1 MLFVLVLGLMVTW
14 TTQQE
19 TPQNRCDATRTITLS
34 TPCTSC
40 AASPLSVCPR
50 GFRRTTTDNGNADC
64 SYAVNIGDRTVELP
78 GCRHTCE
85 KEVTEHRCCPYFWG
99 PLCLPC
105 PSWNGGPC
113 NWHGTC
119 MQGSTGNGTCVCEA
133 GYTGFACQQCKNKN
147 AYGDHC
153 QSECNCVH
161 GECNRGPSGDGQCY
175 CQPPYSGP
183 RCDQVTASCAN
194 CTAYSHCKGEGDQAA
209 CLCLPRFMK
218 VGRICSGV
226 CSKDECGPSGQCKYL
241 GAGKFQCTCKEG
253 FEGDGKFCAPVNPC
267 NTDNGGCPT
276 NSTVCVLLS
285 AGKPH
290 CVCKD
295 GMESDDPSKGCVLK
309 SACTETTC
317 DRTARCEIGMDGL
330 PRCFCQP
337 YEIADGRRCY
347 GNILERVLE
356 LNRKGS
362 QEGKLYG
369 SVTLFEKGCELTLT
383 KQGPMT
389 AFVPLLKSPL
399 SGISER
405 FLCKQH
411 LILGQ
416 HLYKDLEG
424 NDFQSLGGQAVRFKS
439 NKRFIFMKDP
449 DTVYSIIQ
457 SDIAAANGIIHVI
470 DQPIT
475 NIRPDKSINDQ
486 YINKTIG
493 EIFAKDSKYN
503 RFLSMVDNC
512 GAPMPLRGPGPLTVF
527 VPTNNAVDR
536 FRDGSIIYMLTDAKH
551 KLQELLRHHMY
562 SSASVT
568 VDQIASMSEIHTM
581 ANQIIAVNVSSE
593 GKILLG
599 EKGILLETTDIVASN
614 GIIHMIDG
622 ILVPP
627 SIVPIL
633 PHRCDVTEHKIT
645 VGPCVRCS
653 YLYETHCPPGS
664 TELDSHLRNCEY
676 QSSPS
681 SELVSINGCAKYCNT
696 TRTRAECCKGF
707 YGPDCKPCI
716 GGFKNPCYDKG
727 VCHDGIQ
734 GDGMCSCKPGFEGV
748 ACHICS
754 NTSKHGE
761 NCDEDCR
768 CVHGICDNRPGSMGV
783 CRSGTCLEGYSGE
796 FCDKTAKPC
805 NSDGVYEN
813 CHIHAYCSYS
823 GDHTMCVCMSGYEGD
838 GHICTP
844 VNPCI
849 KPSRGGCDPNAQCV
863 YAGPGNVSCVCN
875 EGWTGDG
882 LACVEI
888 NNCLLERRGGCHVN
902 ADCQVI
908 GPGQNECICKT
919 GYMGDGKVCDLI
931 NPCTANNG
939 GCHMLATCEPE
950 EGGRRTCVCPEGYG
964 GDGKATCYGSLLEEL
979 DRRWNYYSFSK
990 MIQQVP
996 HLNLSGNITA
1006 LVPTSAALKRFKAM
1020 DDDFWFD
1027 PYRLP
1032 HLVKVHFLDGVF
1044 SSEDLKQEFNK
1055 EIATLNPK
1063 TKWEIKNNSGEA
1075 MIQNATILSPD
1086 IPTLNGYIHVIDQ
1099 VLTPHLSD
1107 IPALPPTLMELLNN
1121 TPSFSLFRK
1130 AAMAYNLS
1138 EIIGREEYTVFI
1150 PTDGAIK
1157 EHLKMTNATE
1167 LGEDLLKYHVIMKA
1181 QLFPEHL
1188 GNGISKTTLL
1198 GSSYQILF
1206 HANVENQTMANEILL
1221 SGNFTETWKG
1231 AVIPIPRVLEL
1242 HKNRCNKQVILT
1254 FNGICTACNSKPRCY
1269 LKNKPV
1275 KSEFPRNMKS
1285 NCKYR
1290 RRVGTRRKS
1299 TPGCVV
1305 DCYGY
1310 SEDTACC
1317 SGYFGHSCLKC
1328 PGKIDNW
1335 CSNNGKCQDGI
1346 FGTGECLCN
1355 EGFHGTAC
1363 EDCEPGKYGRDC
1375 KSVCNCAHG
1384 KCLDGIDGNGECLC
1398 YKGWRGKTCSEEI
1411 VMDACGGICNTNAN
1425 CIAEP
1430 QGSSATCTCIA
1441 GYQGN
1446 GTFCKEINP
1455 CESDNGHCSKDA
1467 NCTKTLPG
1475 ERVCTCKEGFTGDG
1489 VVCLEIDGC
1498 TKNKGGCHS
1507 RAECIKTGP
1516 NLVACVCQDG
1526 YSGNGYYCYPVN
1538 PCKTENGGCS
1548 WNARCEYLGPG
1559 KRNCT
1564 CRYNYI
1570 GDGITCRG
1578 TVRSELM
1585 RHPDARWFNRN
1596 MVIYRV
1602 SDLLSTGR
1610 FTAFIPHSDYNG
1622 NFSVDAWANA
1632 SRVGDL
1638 FRYHLVSCE
1647 QLRVS
1652 DLQSVN
1658 KLVALSGHT
1667 LRFSVREDVVYI
1679 NEDAKIITSDYD
1691 TSDGVI
1697 HFIDKVL
1704 LPYDLGKRKTI
1715 QPMLNVTAAAE
1726 AYGYT
1731 IFSKL
1736 LQTANLMSMIQ
1747 NHLHQPLTMLWPTDE
1762 VFNSLPEERKKWLY
1776 SEDHRDK
1783 LAAYLKAH
1791 IIRDTKVLA
1800 INLPQKTVRT
1810 MYGSSY
1816 SFSCDKKNIGDI
1828 VVDDGNAKLIERHLL
1843 FDVGVA
1849 YGIDQLLEPPS
1860 MGARC
1865 DSFEEVKRDG
1875 RCGSCFAVPL
1885 CSFGEKDTG
1894 KSSSCS
1900 FSRYSSMFMP
1910 YRRYSVFN
1918 DGLFP
1923 FSPYGHLHHRWR
1935 AGCQRECVKV
1945 EWVPRCCKNHY
1956 GRDCQVCPGGLEA
1969 PCSNRG
1975 QCRDG
1980 KGGTGECQCQPG
1992 SAGIACELCKQNYYG
2007 ANCTMCACTENGKCD
2022 DGPDGDGSCFCQ
2034 EGWTGARCESK
2045 LEKKPT
2051 CSPECHPNAVCQED
2065 NICVCESVYVGD
2077 GRNCT
2082 APDLCEESN
2091 GGCHEHAACLQTGIN
2106 VNCTC
2111 LSAYS
2116 GDGYSCA
2123 PIDRCVTEQNG
2134 GCSDFATC
2142 TFTGPNERDCECQ
2155 DGYVGNGIQCL
2166 EKVVPPIDR
2175 CQEDNGGC
2183 DPKAD
2188 CKDLH
2193 FHENTA
2199 GVFHLRSP
2207 LGKYKLNYTEAEAAC
2222 QVEGAVL
2229 ATLSQLSD
2237 AQQLGMHLCVAGWMD
2252 GKKVGYPT
2260 RFPSVKCGDNHV
2272 GVVLYKDPVDT
2283 SSKYDAYCYR
2293 VKDVSCECGPD
2304 YVGNGDYCNGNIV
2317 TVVATNSNFS
2327 VFYMTLLHYA
2337 NSTKEGEKLMNIL
2350 LKRST
2355 TVTLF
2360 VPENGGFGEND
2371 TLSSRDI
2378 EYHISANNSVH
2389 LYDDLKHGA
2398 VIVSRLGYN
2407 LSVTVSPTDA
2417 TPSSESQL
2425 YKLVNE
2431 KMIVDWDIPA
2441 TNGIIHI
2448 IKGPLK
2454 APPPPVVV
2462 SHSSARGHSATGAVT
2477 SVLVTFL
2484 IIGLVAGLGYYLL
2497 KHRNDGFRFQ
2507 YFKNDDDDEGSPSRG
2522 EGNPALV
2529 SIPNPLYNGYT
2540 AFAEPFGDSPEVDS
2554 SDTHHVL
2561 D

>member
-19 TPQNRCDATRTITLS
+19 TPQNRCDATRTIALS

-40 AASPLSVCPR
+40 AASP
-50 GFRRTTTDNGNADC
+50 F
-64 SYAVNIGDRTVELP
+64 YAVNIGDRTVELP

-99 PLCLPC
+99 PLCLR
-105 PSWNGGPC
+105 
-113 NWHGTC
+113 
-119 MQGSTGNGTCVCEA
+119 NGTCVCEA
-133 GYTGFACQQCKNKN
+133 GYTGFACQECKNKN

-161 GECNRGPSGDGQCY
+161 GECNRGPGGDGQCY

-183 RCDQVTASCAN
+183 RCDKARFSYHTVTASCAN

-226 CSKDECGPSGQCKYL
+226 CSKDECGPNGQCKYL

-253 FEGDGKFCAPVNPC
+253 FEGDGKICAPVNPC
-267 NTDNGGCPT
+267 TTDNGGCPT
-276 NSTVCVLLS
+276 NSTVCVLVS
-285 AGKPH
+285 AGKSH

-317 DRTARCEIGMDGL
+317 DRTARCETGMDGL

-369 SVTLFEKGCELTLT
+369 SVTLF
-383 KQGPMT
+383 
-389 AFVPLLKSPL
+389 
-399 SGISER
+399 
-405 FLCKQH
+405 
-411 LILGQ
+411 GQ

-424 NDFQSLGGQAVRFKS
+424 NDFQTLGGQAVRFKS

-486 YINKTIG
+486 
-493 EIFAKDSKYN
+493 
-503 RFLSMVDNC
+503 NC

-593 GKILLG
+593 
-599 EKGILLETTDIVASN
+599 
-614 GIIHMIDG
+614 
-622 ILVPP
+622 
-627 SIVPIL
+627 
-633 PHRCDVTEHKIT
+633 
-645 VGPCVRCS
+645 
-653 YLYETHCPPGS
+653 
-664 TELDSHLRNCEY
+664 DSHLRNCEY

-902 ADCQVI
+902 ADCQ
-908 GPGQNECICKT
+908 NECICKT

-939 GCHMLATCEPE
+939 GCHMLATCEPQ
-950 EGGRRTCVCPEGYG
+950 EGGGRTCACPEGYG
-964 GDGKATCYGSLLEEL
+964 GDGKATCYGSILE
-979 DRRWNYYSFSK
+979 
-990 MIQQVP
+990 QVP

-1107 IPALPPTLMELLNN
+1107 IPALPPTLMQLLNS

-1138 EIIGREEYTVFI
+1138 ESIGRKEYTVFI

-1157 EHLKMTNATE
+1157 EHLKMTNTTE
-1167 LGEDLLKYHVIMKA
+1167 LD
-1181 QLFPEHL
+1181 
-1188 GNGISKTTLL
+1188 S
-1198 GSSYQILF
+1198 
-1206 HANVENQTMANEILL
+1206 
-1221 SGNFTETWKG
+1221 
-1231 AVIPIPRVLEL
+1231 
-1242 HKNRCNKQVILT
+1242 
-1254 FNGICTACNSKPRCY
+1254 
-1269 LKNKPV
+1269 
-1275 KSEFPRNMKS
+1275 
-1285 NCKYR
+1285 
-1290 RRVGTRRKS
+1290 
-1299 TPGCVV
+1299 
-1305 DCYGY
+1305 
-1310 SEDTACC
+1310 ACC

-1363 EDCEPGKYGRDC
+1363 EDCEPGKYGKDC
-1375 KSVCNCAHG
+1375 KSE
-1384 KCLDGIDGNGECLC
+1384 ID
-1398 YKGWRGKTCSEEI
+1398 
-1411 VMDACGGICNTNAN
+1411 
-1425 CIAEP
+1425 
-1430 QGSSATCTCIA
+1430 
-1441 GYQGN
+1441 
-1446 GTFCKEINP
+1446 P

-1516 NLVACVCQDG
+1516 NL
-1526 YSGNGYYCYPVN
+1526 
-1538 PCKTENGGCS
+1538 
-1548 WNARCEYLGPG
+1548 
-1559 KRNCT
+1559 
-1564 CRYNYI
+1564 
-1570 GDGITCRG
+1570 
-1578 TVRSELM
+1578 ELM

-1622 NFSVDAWANA
+1622 NFS
-1632 SRVGDL
+1632 
-1638 FRYHLVSCE
+1638 
-1647 QLRVS
+1647 
-1652 DLQSVN
+1652 
-1658 KLVALSGHT
+1658 
-1667 LRFSVREDVVYI
+1667 DVVYI

-1704 LPYDLGKRKTI
+1704 LPYDLDKRKTI
-1715 QPMLNVTAAAE
+1715 PPTLNVTAAAE

-1736 LQTANLMSMIQ
+1736 LQTANLMSMVQ
-1747 NHLHQPLTMLWPTDE
+1747 NHLHHPLTMLWPTDE

-1791 IIRDTKVLA
+1791 IIRDTK
-1800 INLPQKTVRT
+1800 
-1810 MYGSSY
+1810 
-1816 SFSCDKKNIGDI
+1816 GDI

-1875 RCGSCFAVPL
+1875 
-1885 CSFGEKDTG
+1885 

-1900 FSRYSSMFMP
+1900 FSRFSSMFMP

-1918 DGLFP
+1918 DDLFP
-1923 FSPYGHLHHRWR
+1923 FSPYGHLHHRRR

-2007 ANCTMCACTENGKCD
+2007 ANCTK
-2022 DGPDGDGSCFCQ
+2022 
-2034 EGWTGARCESK
+2034 
-2045 LEKKPT
+2045 KKPT
-2051 CSPECHPNAVCQED
+2051 CTPECHPNA
-2065 NICVCESVYVGD
+2065 
-2077 GRNCT
+2077 
-2082 APDLCEESN
+2082 
-2091 GGCHEHAACLQTGIN
+2091 TGIN

-2123 PIDRCVTEQNG
+2123 PIDRCVVEQNG

-2222 QVEGAVL
+2222 QAEGAVL
-2229 ATLSQLSD
+2229 ATFSQLSD

-2293 VKDVSCECGPD
+2293 VKDVFCECGPD

-2317 TVVATNSNFS
+2317 T
-2327 VFYMTLLHYA
+2327 
-2337 NSTKEGEKLMNIL
+2337 
-2350 LKRST
+2350 
-2355 TVTLF
+2355 
-2360 VPENGGFGEND
+2360 

-2417 TPSSESQL
+2417 TLSSLSAQFQAVMSL
-2425 YKLVNE
+2425 PNLSS
-2431 KMIVDWDIPA
+2431 
-2441 TNGIIHI
+2441 
-2448 IKGPLK
+2448 
-2454 APPPPVVV
+2454 PVVV
-2462 SHSSARGHSATGAVT
+2462 SHPSARGHSATGAVT
-2477 SVLVTFL
+2477 SVLITFL

-2507 YFKNDDDDEGSPSRG
+2507 YFKNDDDDEGTPRG